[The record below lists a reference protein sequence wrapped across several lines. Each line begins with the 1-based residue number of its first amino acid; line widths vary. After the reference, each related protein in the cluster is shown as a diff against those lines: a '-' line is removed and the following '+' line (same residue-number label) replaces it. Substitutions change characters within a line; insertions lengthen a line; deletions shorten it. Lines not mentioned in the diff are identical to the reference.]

1 MPVSVHPSFLL
12 ALENLSRFRFENLNN
27 GMMHTP
33 SGPFVTL
40 EPCSRKSSRGQGT
53 PLLLWGAFKDGEQ
66 FCRRDSIDLPN
77 VLVAHVS
84 PSRFGRSALS

>member
-1 MPVSVHPSFLL
+1 
-12 ALENLSRFRFENLNN
+12 
-27 GMMHTP
+27 
-33 SGPFVTL
+33 
-40 EPCSRKSSRGQGT
+40 
-53 PLLLWGAFKDGEQ
+53 LWGAFKDGEQ